1 MVPEPTDAYCMV
13 RRLVLLVALVAGL
26 LATGVGPAGAAPPA
40 PEAAERD
47 FLSLLNAE
55 RQRANLAPL
64 TADAGLVPIAREWSQ
79 QMANVNVLSHRP
91 DLRAQVEAR
100 VTRDWRRIGENV
112 GRGPEV
118 PGLHT
123 AFMNSPGHRANV
135 LGDYNRV
142 GIAVVNAGNTI
153 WVTFNFLKGP
163 AIAAAP
169 APAPPPPPPNVP
181 PTETRTIDA
190 ACPSEVP
197 RGTFTDV
204 PTSNVH
210 ARPIDCVAWWEVA
223 GGVSAK
229 SYAPALSVNRAQMAS
244 FVARA
249 IEATGYDLP
258 ASPADAFGDD
268 NGSVHERA
276 VNQLAAVGVVTGV
289 RPGVFAPGA
298 LVTRAQMATFL
309 VRAHDLLGA
318 DLANVGNRFVDDDGT
333 AHEANINKAAGAGIA
348 GGTQFGYFSPLE
360 NVSRAQLASFVARTL
375 DLLVQDGVAAAH
387 A

>member
-1 MVPEPTDAYCMV
+1 MV

-26 LATGVGPAGAAPPA
+26 LGTGIGPASAAPPA
-40 PEAAERD
+40 PAD
-47 FLSLLNAE
+47 AE
-55 RQRANLAPL
+55 RQFLDLLNSERATANLPAL

-79 QMANVNVLSHRP
+79 NMANTNVLSHRP

-118 PGLHT
+118 PGLHV

-142 GIAVVNAGNTI
+142 GIAVVNAGSTI

-163 AIAAAP
+163 AIAPAP
-169 APAPPPPPPNVP
+169 APAPPPNVP
-181 PTETRTIDA
+181 PTNTRTIDD
-190 ACPSEVP
+190 ACPSQVP
-197 RGTFTDV
+197 RGTFVDV
-204 PTSNVH
+204 PASNVH

-223 GGVSAK
+223 GGVTTK
-229 SYAPALSVNRAQMAS
+229 SYAPAAPVNRAQMAS

-249 IEATGYDLP
+249 IDAAGYVLP

-268 NGSVHERA
+268 NGSVHERSI
-276 VNQLAAVGVVTGV
+276 NQLAAVGVVTGV
-289 RPGVFAPGA
+289 RPGVFAPGD

-309 VRAHDLLGA
+309 VRAYDLIA
-318 DLANVGNRFVDDDGT
+318 VSDLPNVGNRFVDVDGT
-333 AHEANINKAAGAGIA
+333 AHEANINKAAGAGLA
-348 GGTQFGYFSPLE
+348 GGTEFGYFSPLAD
-360 NVSRAQLASFVARTL
+360 VSRAQLASFLARTL
-375 DLLVQDGVAAAH
+375 DLLVQDGGAAAR